1 MFPDMTAQDIEF
13 LNMLEIMNPSSKKE
27 VMEYMRYILTK
38 QYRREVMA
46 AVFNNKLMANL
57 FHSLLF
63 LVERDDF
70 DVAQVQKRVQQIKQ
84 IYYAI
89 FDQVHNRYREV
100 VEDLESSEVV
110 REFGRISFENLERA
124 FKQGQPSVIRMEIVN
139 FHQEYNKLAKKK
151 DARQIV
157 AV

>member
-1 MFPDMTAQDIEF
+1 MFSDITAQEVEI
-13 LNMLEIMNPSSKKE
+13 LNMLDIMTPTGVRE
-27 VMEYMRYILTK
+27 VKEYMRYILTK

-46 AVFNNKLMANL
+46 AVFHNKLLSNL

-89 FDQVHNRYREV
+89 FDQVHNKYSKV
-100 VEDLESSEVV
+100 VEDLDSNEVV

-124 FKQGQPSVIRMEIVN
+124 FKQGQLSLIRMEVIN
-139 FHQEYNKLAKKK
+139 FYQEYNKLGKKI

>member
-1 MFPDMTAQDIEF
+1 MFSDITAQEVEI
-13 LNMLEIMNPSSKKE
+13 LNMLDIMTPTGVRE
-27 VMEYMRYILTK
+27 VKEYMRYILTK

-46 AVFNNKLMANL
+46 AVFHNKLLSNL

-89 FDQVHNRYREV
+89 FDQVHNKYSKV
-100 VEDLESSEVV
+100 VEDLDSNEVV
-110 REFGRISFENLERA
+110 REFGRISFENLEWA
-124 FKQGQPSVIRMEIVN
+124 FKQGQLSLIRMEVIN
-139 FHQEYNKLAKKK
+139 FYQEYNKLGKKM

>member
-1 MFPDMTAQDIEF
+1 VFAEMTAQEIEF
-13 LNMLEIMNPSSKKE
+13 LNMLGIMTPSGKRE
-27 VMEYMRYILTK
+27 VMEYMRYVLTK

-46 AVFNNKLMANL
+46 AVFHNKLLANL
-57 FHSLLF
+57 FHSLIF

-84 IYYAI
+84 LYYTI
-89 FDQVHNRYREV
+89 FDQVHNKYREV
-100 VEDLESSEVV
+100 IEDLDSNEVV
-110 REFGRISFENLERA
+110 REFGRISFDSLEQA
-124 FKQGQPSVIRMEIVN
+124 FMQGQPSVIRMEVVN
-139 FHQEYNKLAKKK
+139 FHQEYNKLGKKK

>member
-1 MFPDMTAQDIEF
+1 VFSDITAQEVEI
-13 LNMLEIMNPSSKKE
+13 LNMLDIMTPTGVRE
-27 VMEYMRYILTK
+27 VKEYMRYILTK

-46 AVFNNKLMANL
+46 AVFHNKLLSNL

-63 LVERDDF
+63 LGERDDF

-89 FDQVHNRYREV
+89 FDQVHNKYSKV
-100 VEDLESSEVV
+100 VEDLDSNEVV

-124 FKQGQPSVIRMEIVN
+124 FKQGQLSLIRMEVIN
-139 FHQEYNKLAKKK
+139 FYQEYNKLGKKS

>member
-1 MFPDMTAQDIEF
+1 VFSDITAQEVEI
-13 LNMLEIMNPSSKKE
+13 LNMLDIMTPTGVRE
-27 VMEYMRYILTK
+27 VKEYMRYILTK

-46 AVFNNKLMANL
+46 AVFHNKLLSNL

-89 FDQVHNRYREV
+89 FDQVHNKYSKV
-100 VEDLESSEVV
+100 VEDLDSNEVV

-124 FKQGQPSVIRMEIVN
+124 FKQGQLSLIRMEVIN
-139 FHQEYNKLAKKK
+139 FYQEYNKLGKKM

>member
-1 MFPDMTAQDIEF
+1 MFSDITAQEVEI
-13 LNMLEIMNPSSKKE
+13 LNMLDIMTPTGVRE
-27 VMEYMRYILTK
+27 VKEYMRYILTK

-46 AVFNNKLMANL
+46 AVFHNKLLSNL

-89 FDQVHNRYREV
+89 FDQVHNKYSKV
-100 VEDLESSEVV
+100 VEDLDSNEVV

-124 FKQGQPSVIRMEIVN
+124 FKQGQLSLIRMEVIN
-139 FHQEYNKLAKKK
+139 FYQEYNKLGKKM

>member
-1 MFPDMTAQDIEF
+1 MFSDITAQEVEI
-13 LNMLEIMNPSSKKE
+13 LNMLDIMTLTGVRE
-27 VMEYMRYILTK
+27 VKEYMRYILTK

-46 AVFNNKLMANL
+46 AVFHNKLLSNL

-89 FDQVHNRYREV
+89 FDQVHNKYSKV
-100 VEDLESSEVV
+100 VEDLDSNEVV
-110 REFGRISFENLERA
+110 REFGRISFENLEWA
-124 FKQGQPSVIRMEIVN
+124 FKQGQLSLIRMEVIN
-139 FHQEYNKLAKKK
+139 FYQEYNKLGKKS

>member
-1 MFPDMTAQDIEF
+1 
-13 LNMLEIMNPSSKKE
+13 
-27 VMEYMRYILTK
+27 MRYILTK

-46 AVFNNKLMANL
+46 AVFHNKLLSNL

-89 FDQVHNRYREV
+89 FDQVHNKYSKV
-100 VEDLESSEVV
+100 VEDLDSNEVV
-110 REFGRISFENLERA
+110 REFGRISFENLEWA
-124 FKQGQPSVIRMEIVN
+124 FKQGQLSLIRMEVIN
-139 FHQEYNKLAKKK
+139 FYQEYNKLGKKM

>member
-1 MFPDMTAQDIEF
+1 MFSDITAQEVEI
-13 LNMLEIMNPSSKKE
+13 LNMLDIMTPTGVRE
-27 VMEYMRYILTK
+27 VKEYMRYILTK

-46 AVFNNKLMANL
+46 AVFHNKLLSNL

-89 FDQVHNRYREV
+89 FDQVHNKYSKV
-100 VEDLESSEVV
+100 VEDLDSNEVV

-124 FKQGQPSVIRMEIVN
+124 FKQGQLSLIRMEVIN
-139 FHQEYNKLAKKK
+139 FYQEYNKLGKKR

>member
-1 MFPDMTAQDIEF
+1 MFSDITAQEVEI
-13 LNMLEIMNPSSKKE
+13 LNMLDIMTLTGVRE
-27 VMEYMRYILTK
+27 VKEYMRYILTK

-46 AVFNNKLMANL
+46 AVFHNKLLSNL

-89 FDQVHNRYREV
+89 FDQVHNKYSKV
-100 VEDLESSEVV
+100 VEDLDSNEVV

-124 FKQGQPSVIRMEIVN
+124 FKQGQLSLIRMEVIN
-139 FHQEYNKLAKKK
+139 FYQEYNKLGKKM

>member
-1 MFPDMTAQDIEF
+1 VFSDITAQEVEI
-13 LNMLEIMNPSSKKE
+13 LNMLDIMTPTGVRE
-27 VMEYMRYILTK
+27 VKEYMRYILTK

-46 AVFNNKLMANL
+46 AVFHNKLLSNL

-89 FDQVHNRYREV
+89 FDQVHNKYSKV
-100 VEDLESSEVV
+100 VEDLDSNEVV

-124 FKQGQPSVIRMEIVN
+124 FKQGQLSLIRMEVIN
-139 FHQEYNKLAKKK
+139 FYQEYNKLGKKR

>member
-1 MFPDMTAQDIEF
+1 MFSDITAQEVEI
-13 LNMLEIMNPSSKKE
+13 LNMLDIMTPTGVRE
-27 VMEYMRYILTK
+27 VKEYMRYILTK

-46 AVFNNKLMANL
+46 AVFHNKLLSNL

-89 FDQVHNRYREV
+89 FDQVHNKYSKV
-100 VEDLESSEVV
+100 VEDLDSNEVV

-124 FKQGQPSVIRMEIVN
+124 FKQGQLSLIRMEVIN
-139 FHQEYNKLAKKK
+139 FYQEYNKLGKKS

>member
-1 MFPDMTAQDIEF
+1 VFSDITAQEVEI
-13 LNMLEIMNPSSKKE
+13 LNMLDIMTPTGVRE
-27 VMEYMRYILTK
+27 VKEYMRYILTK

-46 AVFNNKLMANL
+46 AVFHNKLLSNL

-89 FDQVHNRYREV
+89 FDQVHNKYSKV
-100 VEDLESSEVV
+100 VEDLDSNEVV
-110 REFGRISFENLERA
+110 REFGRISFENLEWA
-124 FKQGQPSVIRMEIVN
+124 FKQGQLSLIRMEVIN
-139 FHQEYNKLAKKK
+139 FYQEYNKLGKKM